1 MSKNFNKKGKKKSLG
16 HGHLQ
21 GEDEFALDLAGSSPF
36 PAKVPPAKV
45 KRVITINDEDEVQGS
60 AKVPPAKVKRV
71 ITINDEDEVQGS
83 AISSFR
89 AMKRA
94 AEPCSMCN
102 SLTVNDRDRDTDNL
116 PVCERCVLAV
126 RKPDAKTEYPCED
139 CYRQLHREVEAK
151 LQSRTLTTKIVEVLK
166 LIPHFT
172 ADELVDTLVDLLAPP
187 TASVSLLTS
196 PSRVHIKDGD
206 VEWQPLKFPIDIGY
220 FSGTSLETSVEPW
233 WIPKVSVAYNVTS
246 GIVGCTLCKLQSTL
260 SKAAVNVFHFT
271 KFYTVANVFL
281 LTLPIGYCVVPRSR
295 SIHQCC
301 GGQVERML
309 RYHEQRIR

>member
-1 MSKNFNKKGKKKSLG
+1 MSKKFSKSGKKKSLG

-21 GEDEFALDLAGSSPF
+21 GDDEFALDLAGSS
-36 PAKVPPAKV
+36 APPAKV
-45 KRVITINDEDEVQGS
+45 KRITIND
-60 AKVPPAKVKRV
+60 
-71 ITINDEDEVQGS
+71 DEDE
-83 AISSFR
+83 A
-89 AMKRA
+89 
-94 AEPCSMCN
+94 P
-102 SLTVNDRDRDTDNL
+102 
-116 PVCERCVLAV
+116 PERCVLAV
-126 RKPDAKTEYPCED
+126 RKPDTETKYPCGD

-151 LQSRTLTTKIVEVLK
+151 LQSRTLTTTTVEFLK

-233 WIPKVSVAYNVTS
+233 WIPRVSLAYNVSS

-271 KFYTVANVFL
+271 PFL
-281 LTLPIGYCVVPRSR
+281 TYSYL
-295 SIHQCC
+295 H
-301 GGQVERML
+301 
-309 RYHEQRIR
+309 